1 MMKQLLLALSLI
13 LSSSM
18 AASAATVQQVNPDSV
33 ELTVVKPAKVKAETK
48 KERKARQKREQQITD
63 SIAHVKAAEA
73 IEQGYF
79 VLLANNLSVGRMG
92 YVVTDIN
99 SNANFLLV
107 QNDGGI
113 FQVAFN
119 NGRPGLN
126 GMGGITQHGSVNNK
140 QITTDKKGNVT
151 VTYNLFGSNVNA
163 YVSITLMA
171 GSDRADAIVT
181 RMMGPQRITMS
192 GTIVPYRN
200 DDIKIER

>member
-1 MMKQLLLALSLI
+1 MKQLLLALSLI

-48 KERKARQKREQQITD
+48 KERKARQKREQQVTD
-63 SIAHVKAAEA
+63 SIAHIKAAEA

-79 VLLANNLSVGRMG
+79 VLLANNLSIGRMG

-119 NGRPGLN
+119 NGRPGFN
-126 GMGGITQHGSVNNK
+126 GMARS
-140 QITTDKKGNVT
+140 TTSKSPPTRRVT
-151 VTYNLFGSNVNA
+151 SRSPTTCLAVMLTPTSASL
-163 YVSITLMA
+163 
-171 GSDRADAIVT
+171 
-181 RMMGPQRITMS
+181 
-192 GTIVPYRN
+192 
-200 DDIKIER
+200 